1 MLYQSTF
8 LYVQN
13 LLEIIGI
20 LAFAIS
26 GMMAGFKRQMDI
38 VGIAMVSGLTAFGG
52 GTLRDI
58 LLDRRPLFWFEHS
71 YWLLVIIA
79 MVIVAVWFVRNKHV
93 DYTLRM
99 IEVPDA
105 VGLALFTIL
114 GIQVAAQQNLP
125 WLVTILM
132 GVISATFGGVLRDI
146 VCGEKPQLFF
156 DHKPYAVIAFLGG
169 LLYVGL
175 MTLTNVSYTFEVVTF
190 AVIVFL
196 RLFSLYRGWSLFKT
210 KL

>member
-13 LLEIIGI
+13 LLEVVGI

-52 GTLRDI
+52 GSLRDI

-79 MVIVAVWFVRNKHV
+79 MVIIAVWFVRNRHI

-105 VGLALFTIL
+105 IGLALFTIL
-114 GIQVAAQQNLP
+114 GIQVAIQQNLP
-125 WLVTILM
+125 WLVCILM

-156 DHKPYAVIAFLGG
+156 DHKPYAIIAFLGG
-169 LLYVGL
+169 LLYVSL
-175 MTLTNVSYTFEVVTF
+175 LILIDVNYFAEIVTF
-190 AVIVFL
+190 VVIVFL
-196 RLFSLYRGWSLFKT
+196 RLFSLYRGWSLFKA

>member
-1 MLYQSTF
+1 
-8 LYVQN
+8 VQN

-114 GIQVAAQQNLP
+114 GIQIAAQQNLP
-125 WLVTILM
+125 WLVSILM

-175 MTLTNVSYTFEVVTF
+175 MMLTNVNYTSEVVTF

-196 RLFSLYRGWSLFKT
+196 RLFSLYRGWSLFKP

>member
-1 MLYQSTF
+1 MEYQSTF
-8 LYVQN
+8 LYIQN
-13 LLEIIGI
+13 SLEVIGI
-20 LAFAIS
+20 LSFAIS
-26 GMMAGFKRQMDI
+26 GMMAGLKRQMDI

-52 GTLRDI
+52 GSLRDI

-79 MVIVAVWFVRNKHV
+79 MVLFAVWFLRNKHI

-105 VGLALFTIL
+105 IGLALFTIL
-114 GIQVAAQQNLP
+114 GIQISFDQNLP
-125 WLVTILM
+125 WLVCILM

-156 DHKPYAVIAFLGG
+156 DHKPYAVIAFFGG
-169 LLYVGL
+169 LVYVVLVGVTEVDYMADML
-175 MTLTNVSYTFEVVTF
+175 VFVLIVS
-190 AVIVFL
+190 L
-196 RLFSLYRGWSLFKT
+196 RLLSLYKGWSLFKT
-210 KL
+210 RL

>member
-1 MLYQSTF
+1 MEYQSTF
-8 LYVQN
+8 LYIQTS
-13 LLEIIGI
+13 LEVIGI

-71 YWLLVIIA
+71 YWLLVIIV
-79 MVIVAVWFVRNKHV
+79 MVIVAVWFVRNKHI

-105 VGLALFTIL
+105 IGLGLFTIL
-114 GIQVAAQQNLP
+114 GIQIAAQLNLP
-125 WLVTILM
+125 WLVSILM

-156 DHKPYAVIAFLGG
+156 DHKPYAIIAFLGG
-169 LLYVGL
+169 LLYVSL
-175 MTLTNVSYTFEVVTF
+175 LILLNVNYLAEIIAF
-190 AVIVFL
+190 AVIVSL
-196 RLFSLYRGWSLFKT
+196 RLIGLYRGWSLFKT

>member
-1 MLYQSTF
+1 
-8 LYVQN
+8 
-13 LLEIIGI
+13 
-20 LAFAIS
+20 
-26 GMMAGFKRQMDI
+26 
-38 VGIAMVSGLTAFGG
+38 MVVS
-52 GTLRDI
+52 
-58 LLDRRPLFWFEHS
+58 
-71 YWLLVIIA
+71 
-79 MVIVAVWFVRNKHV
+79 
-93 DYTLRM
+93 
-99 IEVPDA
+99 
-105 VGLALFTIL
+105 
-114 GIQVAAQQNLP
+114 
-125 WLVTILM
+125 ILM

-175 MTLTNVSYTFEVVTF
+175 MMLTNVNYTSEVVTF

>member
-1 MLYQSTF
+1 MFF
-8 LYVQN
+8 LIAV
-13 LLEIIGI
+13 
-20 LAFAIS
+20 AAIS
-26 GMMAGFKRQMDI
+26 IEVREAIPKGAD
-38 VGIAMVSGLTAFGG
+38 
-52 GTLRDI
+52 LRSE
-58 LLDRRPLFWFEHS
+58 LKNLH
-71 YWLLVIIA
+71 
-79 MVIVAVWFVRNKHV
+79 

-114 GIQVAAQQNLP
+114 GIQIAAQQNLP
-125 WLVTILM
+125 WLVSILM

-175 MTLTNVSYTFEVVTF
+175 MTLTNVSYTSEVVTF

>member
-1 MLYQSTF
+1 MCKISWRL
-8 LYVQN
+8 
-13 LLEIIGI
+13 

-175 MTLTNVSYTFEVVTF
+175 MTLTNVSYTSEVVTF

>member
-1 MLYQSTF
+1 MEYQSTF
-8 LYVQN
+8 LYIQTS
-13 LLEIIGI
+13 LEVIGI

-71 YWLLVIIA
+71 YWLLVIMV
-79 MVIVAVWFVRNKHV
+79 MVIVAVWVVRNKHI

-105 VGLALFTIL
+105 IGLGLFTIL
-114 GIQVAAQQNLP
+114 GIQIAAQLNLP
-125 WLVTILM
+125 WLVSILI

-156 DHKPYAVIAFLGG
+156 DHKPYAIIAFLGG
-169 LLYVGL
+169 LLYVSL
-175 MTLTNVSYTFEVVTF
+175 LILLNFNYLAEIIAF
-190 AVIVFL
+190 AVIVSL
-196 RLFSLYRGWSLFKT
+196 RLIGLYRGWSLFKT

>member
-114 GIQVAAQQNLP
+114 RIQVAAQQNLP

-175 MTLTNVSYTFEVVTF
+175 MTLTNVSYTSEVVTF

-196 RLFSLYRGWSLFKT
+196 RLFSLYRGWSLFKP

>member
-71 YWLLVIIA
+71 CWLLVIIA

-175 MTLTNVSYTFEVVTF
+175 MILTNVSYTSEVVTF

>member
-93 DYTLRM
+93 DCTLRM

-114 GIQVAAQQNLP
+114 GIQIAAQQNLP
-125 WLVTILM
+125 WLVSILM

-175 MTLTNVSYTFEVVTF
+175 MILTNVSYTSEVVTF

>member
-1 MLYQSTF
+1 MTIQRYPKLQILIHWLMFF
-8 LYVQN
+8 LIAV
-13 LLEIIGI
+13 
-20 LAFAIS
+20 AAIS
-26 GMMAGFKRQMDI
+26 IEVREAIPKGAD
-38 VGIAMVSGLTAFGG
+38 
-52 GTLRDI
+52 LRSE
-58 LLDRRPLFWFEHS
+58 LKNLH
-71 YWLLVIIA
+71 
-79 MVIVAVWFVRNKHV
+79 

-175 MTLTNVSYTFEVVTF
+175 MTLTNVSYTSEVVTF

>member
-13 LLEIIGI
+13 LLEVIGI

-52 GTLRDI
+52 GSLRDI

-79 MVIVAVWFVRNKHV
+79 MVIIAVWFVRNRHI

-105 VGLALFTIL
+105 IGLALFTIL
-114 GIQVAAQQNLP
+114 GIQVAIQQNLP
-125 WLVTILM
+125 WLVCILM

-156 DHKPYAVIAFLGG
+156 DHKPYAIIAFLGG
-169 LLYVGL
+169 LLYVSL
-175 MTLTNVSYTFEVVTF
+175 LILIDVNYFAEMVTF
-190 AVIVFL
+190 VVIVFL
-196 RLFSLYRGWSLFKT
+196 RLFSLYRGWSLFKA

>member
-114 GIQVAAQQNLP
+114 GIQIAAQQNLP
-125 WLVTILM
+125 WLVSILM

-175 MTLTNVSYTFEVVTF
+175 MMLTNVNYTSEVVTF

-196 RLFSLYRGWSLFKT
+196 RLFSLYRGWSLFKP

>member
-13 LLEIIGI
+13 LLEVIGI

-26 GMMAGFKRQMDI
+26 GMMAGLKRQMDI

-79 MVIVAVWFVRNKHV
+79 MVIVAVWFIRNKHV

-114 GIQVAAQQNLP
+114 GIQIAAQQNLP
-125 WLVTILM
+125 WLVSILM

-175 MTLTNVSYTFEVVTF
+175 MMLTNVNYTSEVVTF

-196 RLFSLYRGWSLFKT
+196 RLFSLYRGWSLFKP

>member
-175 MTLTNVSYTFEVVTF
+175 MTLTNVSYTSEVVTF

>member
-175 MTLTNVSYTFEVVTF
+175 MILTNVSYTSEVVTF

>member
-52 GTLRDI
+52 GPLRDI

-175 MTLTNVSYTFEVVTF
+175 MTLTNVSYTSEVVTF